1 MLTRQ
6 ARYRRSPLGPQDWAI
21 RMLIRIA
28 NLPPEMPNDI
38 IKEYMTKYGI
48 VNGVTD
54 EKWSNMYRYAV
65 GNGIR
70 IATIDLRMHIPSHL
84 YIACGGWCRI
94 LV

>member
-1 MLTRQ
+1 MLTRRV
-6 ARYRRSPLGPQDWAI
+6 RYVRSPLGPQDWENGAFE
-21 RMLIRIA
+21 IA

-54 EKWSNMYRYAV
+54 ENWSNMYRYVV

-70 IATIDLRMHIPSHL
+70 IATVDFPLCI
-84 YIACGGWCRI
+84 
-94 LV
+94 